1 MGKDKPGSGKGF
13 AQAAALILHGSN
25 LAISPEETSPE
36 GRLLIEHLA
45 KGNRLIESFPGEES
59 RGGIR
64 AVFIRPRKGG
74 ILELRVETQDGRQFS
89 AITTQ
94 DYTVR
99 LRDEHTDDTERTE

>member
-45 KGNRLIESFPGEES
+45 KGNRLIGSSPGELTKE
-59 RGGIR
+59 GVR
-64 AVFIRPRKGG
+64 AVFIRPRKGRT
-74 ILELRVETQDGRQFS
+74 ELRIEAQDGRHFT
-89 AITTQ
+89 ATTTQ
-94 DYTVR
+94 NYTVCFR
-99 LRDEHTDDTERTE
+99 EEHTDDTDRTE